1 MRPLFILMTLLVCY
15 RVQGQRFELLQNLP
29 LPDSIQST
37 LVDVADFDN
46 DGLLDVIMLASTA
59 DDLHYAFFIKGDTV
73 NTPGITAN
81 TIAVDDFVSYTLR
94 DYDSDNDIDIVLFGW
109 PTRLLRN
116 SGSFLF
122 VMEEIDLPPFTKSIF
137 TDLNN
142 DGSNELIGCTEV
154 AGDLQLIFLK
164 KNQLDT
170 WEAIGDTL
178 KLDVSSIDAFDAN
191 HDGITD
197 IFVSGRYD
205 PDSVFTGF
213 LINNGDYSFTSK
225 SGKEWVGTSSSG
237 DLNGD
242 GFFDISFSGIDNGG
256 NYINRLLLSKNEA
269 YVVKDSILQLSD
281 ARTFIADFDS
291 DGLSDIQIIGKNLSG
306 ETLNLIQTNGTY
318 DTLLVENIIEQ
329 HFADIDRDGDLD
341 VIQVI
346 QSTPLQLV
354 VLRNNAITNQ
364 GPLPPSAGWGIPVFN
379 RFFLY
384 WNVAEDDHTVSSSL
398 TYDVM
403 LEGSEPL
410 QMGEFDFLNER
421 RLKVSHG
428 NSGTQNFKL
437 YNNLSSMPVSFAIQA
452 IDNSFTTFSGDGG
465 LCIGSGASICSE
477 IETESLQ
484 ACTNE
489 QVILSSPPQAIWFSF
504 AQGFLGFKDGHEFF
518 VQEPDTLFYFD
529 PTAIGCAALK
539 IFVLEIVN
547 TTKKEFYNRYACEN
561 ETIKFGVE
569 ADWESVV
576 WNSLLRGD
584 LGSQDT
590 IDYLVTAPD
599 SLFVTVQN
607 NIGCAI
613 SRRTAIRISKPVLSV
628 TEDKFIILK
637 GQDVQLNVSGGLR
650 WQWIPEDRLSDASI
664 PNPVASPIVTTNYIV
679 TGYDSLDCS
688 AQASIKIIVEDTG
701 FIPSLFTPNGDGKND
716 ALKIYG
722 LSTISSFTFSI
733 HNREG
738 KLVYEASNVQQVTQ
752 QGWDGMRNGL
762 QQPPGV
768 YFWKVTGSMA
778 SGEKVR
784 LNGKTEGSIVLVR

>member
-1 MRPLFILMTLLVCY
+1 MRSLFILMTLLVCY
-15 RVQGQRFELLQNLP
+15 RVQGQRFELMQNLP

-37 LVDVADFDN
+37 RVDVADFDN
-46 DGLLDVIMLASTA
+46 DGLLDVIMLASTNN
-59 DDLHYAFFIKGDTV
+59 DSRYVLFIKGDTV

-81 TIAVDDFVSYTLR
+81 TIAVDDFVGYALR
-94 DYDSDNDIDIVLFGW
+94 DYDSDNDIDIILFGS

-122 VMEEIDLPPFTKSIF
+122 VTEEIDLPPFTKSIF

-154 AGDLQLIFLK
+154 AGDLELIFLK
-164 KNQLDT
+164 ESQSNT

-178 KLDVSSIDAFDAN
+178 KLDASSIDAFDAN
-191 HDGITD
+191 NDGITD

-205 PDSVFTGF
+205 ADSVFTGF
-213 LINNGDYSFTSK
+213 LINAGDYKFTLT

-242 GFFDISFSGIDNGG
+242 GFFDISFSGIDKTG
-256 NYINRLLLSKNEA
+256 NYINRLLLSKNGVYA
-269 YVVKDSILQLSD
+269 VKDSILQLSD

-291 DGLSDIQIIGKNLSG
+291 DGLSDIQIMGKNLAG
-306 ETLNLIQTNGTY
+306 GNLNLIQTNGTY
-318 DTLLVENIIEQ
+318 DTLLNDNITEQ
-329 HFADIDRDGDLD
+329 HFADRDRDGDLD
-341 VIQVI
+341 VV
-346 QSTPLQLV
+346 QLLESASPAIRI
-354 VLRNNAITNQ
+354 LRNNASANE
-364 GPLPPSAGWGIPVFN
+364 GPLPPSRGWGIPIFD

-384 WNVAEDDHTVSSSL
+384 WDVAADDHTISSSL

-403 LEGSEPL
+403 LEGSVAL
-410 QMGEFDFLNER
+410 QMGEFDVLNER

-428 NSGTQNFKL
+428 NAGTQNFKL
-437 YNNLSSMPVSFAIQA
+437 YNNLAAIPTSFAIQA
-452 IDNSFTTFSGDGG
+452 IDNSFTTFSKDGG
-465 LCIGSGASICSE
+465 LCIGSGASICSDIE
-477 IETESLQ
+477 IENLQ

-489 QVILSSPPQAIWFSF
+489 QVIISSPPQSVWFSF
-504 AQGFLGFKDGHEFF
+504 AQGFLGIKDGHEFLA
-518 VQEPDTLFYFD
+518 QERDTLFYFD
-529 PTAIGCAALK
+529 PIAIGCPALK

-547 TTKKEFYNRYACEN
+547 TTKKEFYTRYACEGQ
-561 ETIKFGVE
+561 TIKFGVE
-569 ADWESVV
+569 TEWEPVA

-584 LGSQDT
+584 LGSQDS
-590 IDYLVTAPD
+590 IDYVITAPD

-607 NIGCAI
+607 DLGCAI

-628 TEDKFIILK
+628 TEDEFIILK
-637 GQDVQLNVSGGLR
+637 GQDVQLNVSGGVR

-664 PNPVASPIVTTNYIV
+664 PNPLASPIVTTNYIV
-679 TGYDSLDCS
+679 TAYDSLGCS
-688 AQASIKIIVEDTG
+688 TQASIKIVVEDTG
-701 FIPSLFTPNGDGKND
+701 FVPSLFTPNGDGKND

-738 KLVYEASNVQQVTQ
+738 KLMYEASNVQQVTQ
-752 QGWDGMRNGL
+752 QGWDGTRNGL

-778 SGEKVR
+778 SGEKVK

>member
-1 MRPLFILMTLLVCY
+1 M
-15 RVQGQRFELLQNLP
+15 QNLP

-46 DGLLDVIMLASTA
+46 DGLLDMIMLASTA
-59 DDLHYAFFIKGDTV
+59 DDLQYVLFVKGDTI
-73 NTPGITAN
+73 NTPGIIAN
-81 TIAVDDFVSYTLR
+81 TIAVDEFVSYKLR
-94 DYDSDNDIDIVLFGW
+94 DYDNDNDIDIILFGS

-122 VMEEIDLPPFTKSIF
+122 VTEELDLPPFTKSIF

-142 DGSNELIGCTEV
+142 DGSNELIGCAEV
-154 AGDLQLIFLK
+154 EDDLRLIFLK
-164 KNQLDT
+164 ESQSNT

-191 HDGITD
+191 NDGIKD

-205 PDSVFTGF
+205 LDSVFTGF
-213 LINNGDYSFTSK
+213 LINNGDYKFILT

-237 DLNGD
+237 DLNAD
-242 GFFDISFSGIDNGG
+242 GFFDISFSGIDNNG
-256 NYINRLLLSKNEA
+256 NHINRLLLSKNGA
-269 YVVKDSILQLSD
+269 YVVKDSILQLSS
-281 ARTFIADFDS
+281 ARTFLADFDS
-291 DGLSDIQIIGKNLSG
+291 DGLTDIQIIGKNNLN
-306 ETLNLIQTNGTY
+306 ENLNLIQTNGAY

-329 HFADIDRDGDLD
+329 RFADIDRDGDLD
-341 VIQVI
+341 VIQLR
-346 QSTPLQLV
+346 QSASLELLI
-354 VLRNNAITNQ
+354 LRNNAANNE
-364 GPLPPSAGWGIPVFN
+364 GPLPPSRGWGIPIFD

-384 WNVAEDDHTVSSSL
+384 WDVAADDHTAASSL
-398 TYDVM
+398 TYDVT
-403 LEGSEPL
+403 LEGLGAL
-410 QMGEFDFLNER
+410 QMGEFDLLNER

-437 YNNLSSMPVSFAIQA
+437 YNNLSSAPVSFAIQA
-452 IDNSFTTFSGDGG
+452 IDNSFTSLLRDNG
-465 LCIGSGASICSE
+465 LCIGSGAAICSD
-477 IETESLQ
+477 IATENLQ

-489 QVILSSPPQAIWFSF
+489 QVILSSPPKSLWFSF
-504 AQGFLGFKDGHEFF
+504 AQGFLGFKDGHEFLA
-518 VQEPDTLFYFD
+518 QERDTLFYFD

-547 TTKKEFYNRYACEN
+547 TTKKEFYTRYACEN
-561 ETIKFGVE
+561 QTIKFGVE
-569 ADWESVV
+569 TDWESVT
-576 WNSLLRGD
+576 WSSLLRGG
-584 LGSQDT
+584 LGSQDS
-590 IDYLVTAPD
+590 IDYVVTAPD

-607 NIGCAI
+607 NLGCAI
-613 SRRTAIRISKPVLSV
+613 SRRTAIRLSKPVLSV
-628 TEDKFIILK
+628 TEDEFIILK
-637 GQDVQLNVSGGLR
+637 GQDVQLSVSGGLR

-664 PNPVASPIVTTNYIV
+664 SNPLASPIVTTNYIV

-688 AQASIKIIVEDTG
+688 AQASIKILVEDTG
-701 FIPSLFTPNGDGKND
+701 FVPSLFTPNGDGKND

-722 LSTISSFTFSI
+722 LSTVPSFTFSI

-738 KLVYEASNVQQVTQ
+738 KLMYEASNVQQVTQ
-752 QGWDGMRNGL
+752 QGWDGTRNGL

>member
-1 MRPLFILMTLLVCY
+1 MRPLFIIMTLLVCY
-15 RVQGQRFELLQNLP
+15 RVQGQRFELMQNLP

-37 LVDVADFDN
+37 LVDMADLDN
-46 DGLLDVIMLASTA
+46 DGLLDVIMLASTD
-59 DDLHYAFFIKGDTV
+59 DDLHYVLFIKGDTI
-73 NTPGITAN
+73 NTPGIKVN
-81 TIAVDDFVSYTLR
+81 TIAVDDFVSYSLR
-94 DYDSDNDIDIVLFGW
+94 DYDNDNDIDIILFGL

-122 VMEEIDLPPFTKSIF
+122 VTEEIDLPSFTKSIF

-142 DGSNELIGCTEV
+142 DGKNELIGNTEISGGMHLV
-154 AGDLQLIFLK
+154 FLK
-164 KNQLDT
+164 ESNVNT

-178 KLDVSSIDAFDAN
+178 KLNVSSIAAFDAN

-197 IFVSGRYD
+197 LFVSGRYD
-205 PDSVFTGF
+205 LDSVFTGF
-213 LINNGDYSFTSK
+213 FINTGNNEFVSTS
-225 SGKEWVGTSSSG
+225 GNEWVGTSSSG

-242 GFFDISFSGIDNGG
+242 GFFDISFAGIDITG
-256 NYINRLLLSKNEA
+256 NYINRLLLSKNGA
-269 YVVKDSILQLSD
+269 YAVKDSILQLSD

-306 ETLNLIQTNGTY
+306 ENFNLIQTNGKY
-318 DTLLVENIIEQ
+318 DTLLNENITEQ

-341 VIQVI
+341 VIQLLETASLAI
-346 QSTPLQLV
+346 RI
-354 VLRNNAITNQ
+354 LRNNASANE
-364 GPLPPSAGWGIPVFN
+364 GPLPPSRGWGIPIFD

-384 WNVAEDDHTVSSSL
+384 WNVAADDHTVSSSL
-398 TYDVM
+398 TYDIM
-403 LEGSEPL
+403 LEGSGSL
-410 QMGEFDFLNER
+410 QMGEFDLLNER

-437 YNNLSSMPVSFAIQA
+437 YNNLSSIPASFAIQA

-465 LCIGSGASICSE
+465 LCIGSGASICSD
-477 IETESLQ
+477 IKTESLQ
-484 ACTNE
+484 ACANE
-489 QVILSSPPQAIWFSF
+489 KVILTSPPQSIWFSF
-504 AQGFLGFKDGHEFF
+504 AQGFLGIKNGHEFLA
-518 VQEPDTLFYFD
+518 QESDTLFYFD

-539 IFVLEIVN
+539 MFVLEIVN
-547 TTKKEFYNRYACEN
+547 TTKKEFYTRYACEN
-561 ETIKFGVE
+561 QTIKFGIE
-569 ADWESVV
+569 TDWESVA

-584 LGSQDT
+584 LGGQDS

-607 NIGCAI
+607 DLGCAI
-613 SRRTAIRISKPVLSV
+613 SRRTAILISKPVLSV
-628 TEDKFIILK
+628 TEDEFIILK
-637 GQDVQLNVSGGLR
+637 GQEVQLNVSGGVR
-650 WQWIPEDRLSDASI
+650 WQWIPEDRLSDGRI
-664 PNPVASPIVTTNYIV
+664 PNPIASPIVTTNYIV

-688 AQASIKIIVEDTG
+688 VQASIKIIVEDTG
-701 FIPSLFTPNGDGKND
+701 FVPSLFTPNGDGKND

-738 KLVYEASNVQQVTQ
+738 KLMYEAGSVQQVTQ
-752 QGWDGMRNGL
+752 QGWDGTRNGL
-762 QQPPGV
+762 QQPSGV